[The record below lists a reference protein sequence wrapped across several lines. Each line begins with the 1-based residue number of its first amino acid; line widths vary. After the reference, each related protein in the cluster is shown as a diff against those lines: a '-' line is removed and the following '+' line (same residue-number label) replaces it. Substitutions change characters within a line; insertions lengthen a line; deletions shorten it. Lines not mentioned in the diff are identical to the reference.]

1 VRSVGRGERWG
12 ATRPRAAL
20 RPLERFDTIAV
31 RMPLPVR
38 LWSFKNGHGWLSSY
52 RNTDESRSVLRSKGV
67 RSRGL
72 DPTVQRDML
81 WENVR
86 HLYGIAS

>member
-1 VRSVGRGERWG
+1 
-12 ATRPRAAL
+12 
-20 RPLERFDTIAV
+20 
-31 RMPLPVR
+31 MPLPVR

-52 RNTDESRSVLRSKGV
+52 RNTDESRSVLRSRV

-86 HLYGIAS
+86 RPYGIAP

>member
-1 VRSVGRGERWG
+1 MRL
-12 ATRPRAAL
+12 A
-20 RPLERFDTIAV
+20 
-31 RMPLPVR
+31 VR

-52 RNTDESRSVLRSKGV
+52 RKTDESRSVLRSKGV

-72 DPTVQRDML
+72 DPTVRCDMR

-86 HLYGIAS
+86 RLYGIAP